1 MVKEKRTI
9 EAVTRALAHEI
20 AECCTNPGPGE
31 AFVGPD
37 EDEDKEGKEIAD
49 YCQSENDVGIVN
61 GEKVEGYWSNVDGQ
75 CVIPGGSNITQ
86 EKK

>member
-1 MVKEKRTI
+1 MTWEV
-9 EAVTRALAHEI
+9 
-20 AECCTNPGPGE
+20 
-31 AFVGPD
+31 
-37 EDEDKEGKEIAD
+37 
-49 YCQSENDVGIVN
+49 VN